1 VNAVTLNAR
10 GQVTIPKQVRDFL
23 GLGPGSEVNFEINR
37 TGEVVIR
44 PVVAMV
50 TRPSPLARL
59 RGTATV
65 RMSTEEIMA
74 LTRAS

>member
-1 VNAVTLNAR
+1 MKAVTLNSR

-23 GLGPGSEVNFEINR
+23 CLGPGSEVRFEINR
-37 TGEVVIR
+37 AGEVVIR

-50 TRPSPLARL
+50 TGRSPLAKL

-65 RMSTEEIMA
+65 RMSTKEIME
-74 LTRAS
+74 LTRGS

>member
-1 VNAVTLNAR
+1 VKAVTLNAR

-23 GLGPGSEVNFEINR
+23 GLGPRSEVRFEINR
-37 TGEVVIR
+37 SGEVVIR
-44 PVVAMV
+44 PVVAKV
-50 TRPSPLARL
+50 TGRSPLAKL

-74 LTRAS
+74 LTRGS

>member
-1 VNAVTLNAR
+1 MNAVTLNAR

-23 GLGPGSEVNFEINR
+23 GLGPGSEVRFEINR
-37 TGEVVIR
+37 TGDVVIR
-44 PVVAMV
+44 PVVAKV
-50 TRPSPLARL
+50 ARCSPLAKL

-74 LTRAS
+74 LTRGS

>member
-1 VNAVTLNAR
+1 MKAMALTSK
-10 GQVTIPKQVRDFL
+10 GQVTVPKGVRDFL
-23 GLGPGSEVNFEINR
+23 GLGTGSEVSFEINR

-44 PVVAMV
+44 PVLAKV
-50 TRPSPLARL
+50 TGRSPLAKL

-74 LTRAS
+74 LTRGS

>member
-1 VNAVTLNAR
+1 MKTVTLNAR

-23 GLGPGSEVNFEINR
+23 SLGPGSEVRFEINW
-37 TGEVVIR
+37 TGDVVIW
-44 PVVAMV
+44 PVVAKV
-50 TRPSPLARL
+50 ARCSPLAKL

-74 LTRAS
+74 LTRGS

>member
-1 VNAVTLNAR
+1 VKTVTLNAR

-23 GLGPGSEVNFEINR
+23 SLGPGSEVRFEINR

-50 TRPSPLARL
+50 TGRSPLAKL

-65 RMSTEEIMA
+65 RMSTKEIME
-74 LTRAS
+74 LTRGS

>member
-23 GLGPGSEVNFEINR
+23 GLGPGSEVRFEINR
-37 TGEVVIR
+37 TGDAVIR
-44 PVVAMV
+44 PVVAKV
-50 TRPSPLARL
+50 TGRSPLAKL

-65 RMSTEEIMA
+65 RMSTEEIME
-74 LTRAS
+74 LTRGS